1 MNYGVLFQ
9 YWWLLVPAIVLGMIA
24 QAMVRNTYRKYSA
37 VKTERGITGVEAA
50 RRILDSRGLQNI
62 PIESITGALSDHYDP
77 RSKTLRLSEGI
88 YRGDNA
94 AAIGVAAH
102 EAGHAI
108 QHSRSYFPLAV
119 RNAVYPVASFGSNLG
134 PIIVIGGLLFGALQP
149 LITVGIVLF
158 AFAVAFSIIT
168 LPVEINA
175 SATAMQILRKD
186 HYLNEDELQAAK
198 KVLTAAALTYV
209 AAALASVLT
218 LMRLIL
224 LGRRS

>member
-1 MNYGVLFQ
+1 MNYGILFQ
-9 YWWLLVPAIVLGMIA
+9 YWWLLIPSIALGLLA
-24 QAMVRNTYRKYSA
+24 QSMVRNTYRKYSA
-37 VKTERGITGVEAA
+37 MKTRGGITGVEAA
-50 RRILDSRGLQNI
+50 RRILDSHGLQEI

-77 RSKTLRLSEGI
+77 RSKTLRLSEAI
-88 YRGDNA
+88 YSGDNA

-119 RNAVYPVASFGSNLG
+119 RNMVYPVASFGSKMG
-134 PIIVIGGLLFGALQP
+134 PMIVIGGLIFGAFQP

-175 SATAMQILRKD
+175 SATAMQILRQD
-186 HYLNEDELQAAK
+186 HYLNEEELQAAR

-209 AAALASVLT
+209 AAALASVMT
-218 LMRLIL
+218 LVRLLL